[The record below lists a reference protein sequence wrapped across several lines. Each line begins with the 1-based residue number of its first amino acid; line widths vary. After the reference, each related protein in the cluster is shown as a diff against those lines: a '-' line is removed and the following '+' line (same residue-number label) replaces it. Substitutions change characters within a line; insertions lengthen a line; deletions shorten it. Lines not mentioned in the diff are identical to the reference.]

1 MNFSCDGGVGGG
13 KPRLGPYLAP
23 ISVLALSF
31 GYAVGWGSFVMPGTM
46 FLPGAGPAGT
56 VIGILVGSVAMAVFA
71 FNYHRMLQR
80 ATGPGGAYAFATEM
94 FGADHGFL
102 LAWFLLLTY
111 VAILWANATA
121 LVLLVRYLFGDALQ
135 FGFHYTMAG
144 FEVYFGEVM
153 VCVAATAFCGAVCLF
168 RKRLAAWLNT
178 ILAGVF
184 VAGVAAVFVAAL
196 SRHEGGFA
204 AMGPAFSPEGGHF
217 MQVIHILAMIPWA
230 FVGFEA
236 IVHSSAEFRF
246 PVRRTFGILLAA
258 IVLSA
263 SVYILLALLPTL
275 SMPDGYANWRE
286 YIEDLP
292 NLSGTDAMP
301 VFAAS
306 KKALGTA
313 GVAVIGGAML
323 AAQMTGIFGTLVAS
337 SRLMHAM
344 SKGGAIPSWFGRL
357 NREGVPANA
366 VLFVTCVSFAI
377 PFLGRT
383 VTGWPVDVS
392 NLGAALAYGYTSAAS
407 FAVAKK
413 EAGRAARVG
422 EALGMAGVV
431 MAIGFALLLL
441 VPNYISGETLSAESY
456 LVLAIWCLVG
466 FLQYR
471 HVFLVD
477 WLSRFGHSV
486 VVWIGILV
494 LIFFSSLMW
503 VRLAVYDASEAAFG
517 SLVGKTINPD
527 VVESILVRV
536 SGDML
541 GKMLVELLLLMSSL
555 AIIVNL
561 FAILRRREK
570 HLLQQKLEAEESAD
584 KSRSYFFSTMSHD
597 IRTPLNAIIGFS
609 EMMKM
614 GFKTEAERSQAVD
627 SILVSGRTLLRLVD
641 HVFDF
646 SKLEAGHLEIMAVHT
661 AVSKLIGDI
670 VESFKVT
677 NTNKSLEI
685 RSHAEGLPA
694 LMLDPQHA
702 GQILFNLIGNAV
714 KFTKSGYIEV
724 RATFAPD
731 VDGASGTLRLEVEDT
746 GCGIAEADLDH
757 IMSPYEQVISKEARN
772 GGTGLGLAL
781 CRQLAK
787 AMGGEISVVSTLGK
801 GSTFTVTLPGV
812 KISTEMTDEGEETGM
827 TGATSVASAS
837 SPVPPVP
844 PVPRSP
850 AEPARRRILIVDD
863 QKMNLMVL
871 KAMLKKLGDFD
882 VVTAM
887 NGREALDALESPDAK
902 AFDIVLTDMW
912 MPEMDGEGLVKA
924 IRAREK
930 LKSLPVY
937 VVTADVE
944 MQKRFRD
951 VGFTGI
957 LLKPV
962 TVATIGPVLADT
974 AERRS

>member
-1 MNFSCDGGVGGG
+1 MDDPV
-13 KPRLGPYLAP
+13 
-23 ISVLALSF
+23 
-31 GYAVGWGSFVMPGTM
+31 
-46 FLPGAGPAGT
+46 
-56 VIGILVGSVAMAVFA
+56 VA
-71 FNYHRMLQR
+71 HHDL
-80 ATGPGGAYAFATEM
+80 FAT
-94 FGADHGFL
+94 
-102 LAWFLLLTY
+102 
-111 VAILWANATA
+111 
-121 LVLLVRYLFGDALQ
+121 
-135 FGFHYTMAG
+135 
-144 FEVYFGEVM
+144 
-153 VCVAATAFCGAVCLF
+153 
-168 RKRLAAWLNT
+168 
-178 ILAGVF
+178 
-184 VAGVAAVFVAAL
+184 
-196 SRHEGGFA
+196 
-204 AMGPAFSPEGGHF
+204 
-217 MQVIHILAMIPWA
+217 
-230 FVGFEA
+230 
-236 IVHSSAEFRF
+236 
-246 PVRRTFGILLAA
+246 
-258 IVLSA
+258 
-263 SVYILLALLPTL
+263 
-275 SMPDGYANWRE
+275 
-286 YIEDLP
+286 
-292 NLSGTDAMP
+292 
-301 VFAAS
+301 
-306 KKALGTA
+306 
-313 GVAVIGGAML
+313 
-323 AAQMTGIFGTLVAS
+323 
-337 SRLMHAM
+337 
-344 SKGGAIPSWFGRL
+344 
-357 NREGVPANA
+357 
-366 VLFVTCVSFAI
+366 
-377 PFLGRT
+377 
-383 VTGWPVDVS
+383 
-392 NLGAALAYGYTSAAS
+392 
-407 FAVAKK
+407 
-413 EAGRAARVG
+413 
-422 EALGMAGVV
+422 
-431 MAIGFALLLL
+431 
-441 VPNYISGETLSAESY
+441 
-456 LVLAIWCLVG
+456 
-466 FLQYR
+466 
-471 HVFLVD
+471 
-477 WLSRFGHSV
+477 
-486 VVWIGILV
+486 
-494 LIFFSSLMW
+494 
-503 VRLAVYDASEAAFG
+503 
-517 SLVGKTINPD
+517 
-527 VVESILVRV
+527 
-536 SGDML
+536 
-541 GKMLVELLLLMSSL
+541 
-555 AIIVNL
+555 
-561 FAILRRREK
+561 LRRREK

-584 KSRSYFFSTMSHD
+584 KSRSYFFSTVSHD

-661 AVSKLIGDI
+661 ALSKLIGDI

-731 VDGASGTLRLEVEDT
+731 GDGSSGTLRLDVEDT

-812 KISTEMTDEGEETGM
+812 KISTEMEEVGSGGVGSGGVVSGGVEELTHPL
-827 TGATSVASAS
+827 TN
-837 SPVPPVP
+837 SPTP
-844 PVPRSP
+844 S
-850 AEPARRRILIVDD
+850 PARRRILIVDD

-924 IRAREK
+924 IRARGR

>member
-1 MNFSCDGGVGGG
+1 MNPVVNGGDDAA
-13 KPRLGPYLAP
+13 KPKLGPYLAP
-23 ISVLALSF
+23 IAVLALSF
-31 GYAVGWGSFVMPGTM
+31 GYAVGWGAFVMPGTM

-56 VIGILVGSVAMAVFA
+56 VIGILIGSVAMAVFA

-80 ATGPGGAYAFATEM
+80 ATGPGGAYAFTTEM

-102 LAWFLLLTY
+102 LAWFLWLTY

-144 FEVYFGEVM
+144 FDVYFGEVM
-153 VCVAATAFCGAVCLF
+153 VCVAATALCGAVCLF

-196 SRHEGGFA
+196 SHHEGGFA

-258 IVLSA
+258 IALSA
-263 SVYILLALLPTL
+263 SVYLLLALLPVVSL
-275 SMPDGYANWRE
+275 PDGYANWRE

-292 NLSGTDAMP
+292 NLRGIDAMP

-306 KKALGTA
+306 RRSL
-313 GVAVIGGAML
+313 GVAGKSVIGGAML
-323 AAQMTGIFGTLVAS
+323 AAQLTGIFGTLIAS

-344 SKGGAIPSWFGRL
+344 SNGGAIPGWFGRL
-357 NREGVPANA
+357 NREGAPANA

-392 NLGAALAYGYTSAAS
+392 NLGAALAYGYTSAAA

-413 EAGRAARVG
+413 ETGRAARAG
-422 EALGMAGVV
+422 RALGIAGVV
-431 MAIGFALLLL
+431 MAIGFALLML

-456 LVLAIWCLVG
+456 LVLAIWCLAG

-471 HVFLVD
+471 HVFLGD
-477 WLSRFGHSV
+477 WLSRFGRTI

-503 VRLAVYDASEAAFG
+503 IRLAICDASESAFG
-517 SLVGKTINPD
+517 ALVGKTVD
-527 VVESILVRV
+527 SHMVEGILRHV
-536 SGDML
+536 GTDML
-541 GKMLVELLLLMSSL
+541 AKMCVELLLLVSSL
-555 AIIVNL
+555 AIVINL
-561 FAILRRREK
+561 FNVLRRRENR
-570 HLLQQKLEAEESAD
+570 LLKQKIEAEESAG

-597 IRTPLNAIIGFS
+597 IRTPLNAIIGYS

-614 GFKTEAERSQAVD
+614 GFKTDAEREQAVD
-627 SILVSGRTLLRLVD
+627 SILVSGKALLRLVD
-641 HVFDF
+641 HVLDF
-646 SKLEAGHLEIMAVHT
+646 SKLESGSLEIIPVHT
-661 AVSKLIGDI
+661 AASKLIGDL
-670 VESFKVT
+670 VESFRAANA
-677 NTNKSLEI
+677 NTALEI
-685 RSHAEGLPA
+685 RSRAEGLPA
-694 LMLDPQHA
+694 LMVDPQRI
-702 GQILFNLIGNAV
+702 GQLLLNLVSNAV
-714 KFTKSGYIEV
+714 KFTKSGHVEV
-724 RATFAPD
+724 RARFD
-731 VDGASGTLRLEVEDT
+731 SSDGASGTLRIEVEDT
-746 GCGIAEADLDH
+746 GCGIGKEDMEL
-757 IMSPYEQVISKEARN
+757 IMSPYEKVSAKEARH
-772 GGTGLGLAL
+772 GGTGIGLAL
-781 CRQLAK
+781 CRQLVK
-787 AMGGEISVVSTLGK
+787 AMGGEIAVASTLGK
-801 GSTFTVTLPGV
+801 GSTFTVAIPDV
-812 KISTEMTDEGEETGM
+812 KVSVEMTSEGE
-827 TGATSVASAS
+827 GAAQVPQASL
-837 SPVPPVP
+837 V
-844 PVPRSP
+844 PVPRASRAAQAPQAPVP
-850 AEPARRRILIVDD
+850 ASRRILIVDD

-882 VVTAM
+882 VATAM
-887 NGREALDALESPDAK
+887 NGREALAALEAPDAK

-924 IRAREK
+924 IRASEK
-930 LKSLPVY
+930 LKALPVY

-944 MQKRFRD
+944 MQKRYEE

-962 TVATIGPVLADT
+962 TVGTIGPVLVGS